1 MHKKNQKKIR
11 LTNASQ
17 KIITK
22 YKNRRQALRSIRKNI
37 NKRKDKSYIPGAF
50 SKKTVPDV
58 DFVNYIPDIQI
69 TFVNDND
76 VNEIR
81 LVSFPQHDW

>member
-1 MHKKNQKKIR
+1 MTGLKRQDTIR
-11 LTNASQ
+11 LTKASQ
-17 KIITK
+17 KITTK
-22 YKNRRQALRSIRKNI
+22 CKNRQALRSIRKNK

-58 DFVNYIPDIQI
+58 DFVNYVPDIQI
-69 TFVNDND
+69 TFVNDN